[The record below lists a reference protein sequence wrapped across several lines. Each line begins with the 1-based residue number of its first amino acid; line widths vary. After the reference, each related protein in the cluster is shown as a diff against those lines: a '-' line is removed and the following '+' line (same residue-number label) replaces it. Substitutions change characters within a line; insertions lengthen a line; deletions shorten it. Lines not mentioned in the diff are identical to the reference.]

1 LKFRETQEK
10 QTPNR
15 EQLIPSNLTI
25 NLAFI
30 NDFAASG
37 AIGNALRAPQVPA
50 AAGRSSKACIA
61 KPAPLVR
68 QRRTLLEG
76 RQARSSIA
84 ALLLHYR
91 R

>member
-37 AIGNALRAPQVPA
+37 AIGNALIE
-50 AAGRSSKACIA
+50 S
-61 KPAPLVR
+61 R
-68 QRRTLLEG
+68 QRRDTPQRL
-76 RQARSSIA
+76 A
-84 ALLLHYR
+84 
-91 R
+91 